1 MSYAIGTPNFN
12 LPQTQGGDKRDW
24 ADTNQAFAD
33 LDAAVKTAGDD
44 STLALSAAQT
54 AQTTADGA
62 VTTAQGA
69 VTTANGASATAQ
81 TANETAQLANNA
93 AQAAQ
98 STADGAVT
106 TANGAVTTA
115 NAAQTTASNADTV
128 ALRAE
133 GKADAANGNI
143 GTMSN
148 LNTQDKTSLVAAIN
162 EVLSQIGGSNM
173 TLDFNNVEKLLG
185 NTAGVLN
192 KTIAGNKSGALF
204 ITCKSNTTSGAHIS
218 INGVESATCVGTSD
232 SIIPSII
239 YGVKGGDVITSDIA
253 LVADGVGR
261 YVNFVP
267 YAE

>member
-12 LPQTQGGDKRDW
+12 LPQTQGSDKRDW

-106 TANGAVTTA
+106 TANTA
-115 NAAQTTASNADTV
+115 SATAQAAQTTASNADTV

-133 GKADAANGNI
+133 GKADTALANI
-143 GTMSN
+143 GTLAN
-148 LNTQDKTSLVAAIN
+148 LQTTDKSSLVAAIN
-162 EVLSQIGGSNM
+162 EVLSQIGGGGMVADLS
-173 TLDFNNVEKLLG
+173 TKLHDFTTN
-185 NTAGVLN
+185 
-192 KTIAGNKSGALF
+192 ALTF
-204 ITCKSNTTSGAHIS
+204 TSPTG
-218 INGVESATCVGTSD
+218 GCFLVGSATASASGQLLVDNVPLFKQAD
-232 SIIPSII
+232 SGDAFRWMCPFNQYIPE
-239 YGVKGGDVITSDIA
+239 GLVITAPSA
-253 LVADGVGR
+253 QNSLHV
-261 YVNFVP
+261 
-267 YAE
+267 YAVLQ